1 MKVKVEKAG
10 PCRKILE
17 VQVPADTV
25 TAEYQT
31 AISAFA
37 KSAAVPGFRPGRA
50 PAALVERRY
59 AREIDEQV
67 RAKLVAQTYSQALKL
82 SELDPVAVLDLNVT
96 LKRNQNATYR
106 VTLDVAP
113 EFKLPKYKGLALKE
127 NQVSV
132 TEEALQQARAAW
144 LERSATFEVVE
155 GRAVQKGDLV
165 QVDFEGRFDGQPLA
179 ALGKAVSGLGQGR
192 DFWVL
197 ADENSFV
204 PGFGLGLLDLAI
216 GAQREITVNF
226 PTGFK
231 VQELAGKTAV
241 YQVRVKGLRVKRLP
255 TIDEQFLKKVGVA
268 SEAELRGKLKESL
281 EQEAQRQEQERQ
293 KAEIVRHL
301 LSHTSLELPETL
313 VQEEIRHQFAALVRQ
328 NLLRGVSR
336 EQVAEK
342 REDLLSAATSTATER
357 VKVGYILHRIAEEEK
372 IVVAEEELDQ
382 LVESLAVRYARSI
395 TELRRELEEK
405 KELDSIRH
413 QLRLDKTLDFLLG
426 QASRGA
432 AGFFGRL
439 VGR

>member
-1 MKVKVEKAG
+1 M
-10 PCRKILE
+10 
-17 VQVPADTV
+17 PAETV

-31 AISAFA
+31 AISAFV
-37 KSAAVPGFRPGRA
+37 KSATVPGFRPGRA
-50 PAALVERRY
+50 PSALVERRY

-67 RAKLVAQTYSQALKL
+67 REKLVAQTYPQALKL
-82 SELDPVAVLDLNVT
+82 SELDPVAVLDLNVA
-96 LKRNQNATYR
+96 LKRNQNTTYR

-132 TEEALQQARAAW
+132 TEVALQQALAAW
-144 LERSATFEVVE
+144 LERSSTFEVVE
-155 GRAVQKGDLV
+155 GRPVQKGDLV
-165 QVDFEGRFDGQPLA
+165 QVDFEGQFDGKPLA
-179 ALGKAVSGLGQGR
+179 TLGKAVSGLGQGR

-204 PGFGLGLLDLAI
+204 PGFGQGLLDLAI

-226 PTGFK
+226 PADFK

-241 YQVRVKGLRVKRLP
+241 YQVRVKSLRVKRLP

-268 SEAELRGKLKESL
+268 SEEELRGKLKESL

-293 KAEIVRHL
+293 KAEIVKHL

-313 VQEEIRHQFAALVRQ
+313 VQEEIRHQFTALVRQ
-328 NLLRGVSR
+328 NLLRGVSQA
-336 EQVAEK
+336 QVAEK

-372 IVVAEEELDQ
+372 IVVAEDELDRF
-382 LVESLAVRYARSI
+382 LESLAARYSRSVA
-395 TELRRELEEK
+395 ELRKELEEK
-405 KELDSIRH
+405 KELPSIRH
-413 QLRLDKTLDFLLG
+413 QLRLDKTLDFLLR
-426 QASRGA
+426 QASRGE

-439 VGR
+439 AGR